1 MRFLSPG
8 KMIALGFFM
17 VILGFVLAAA
27 MVIQVLEASFLLIFV
42 TYAVSTGGLLLGFVG
57 TAYIVVSGRARS
69 RTRDYDHDQ
78 DYDHHQWD

>member
-1 MRFLSPG
+1 MRYLSPG
-8 KMIALGFFM
+8 RMIALGFLM
-17 VILGFVLAAA
+17 VILGLVLSVS

-69 RTRDYDHDQ
+69 RTRDHDQ
-78 DYDHHQWD
+78 DYDHDPHQWD